1 MQSRHPAAGSL
12 VFLAVFGVAAFG
24 YAPSSETFTGSTDQG
39 RAFSLTADAGGLN
52 VTPISMNAV
61 ITNPAACT
69 ATITTNPTGNLPISG
84 NSFSYERGA
93 TTCGSR
99 RQASGTFTSATAAPG
114 TITFTASNS
123 GCPTVPTCT
132 GTVTT
137 AWSATLVL
145 TRVIGLSG
153 DLAFGSVTVGTTAK
167 RTLTIS
173 NSGNSALAVSGITY
187 PSGFSGAWSGAVAA
201 GRSQPVTVT
210 LRRSSGGER
219 HRRRGATMC

>member
-61 ITNPAACT
+61 ITTPAVCT
-69 ATITTNPTGNLPISG
+69 ATI
-84 NSFSYERGA
+84 
-93 TTCGSR
+93 
-99 RQASGTFTSATAAPG
+99 
-114 TITFTASNS
+114 
-123 GCPTVPTCT
+123 
-132 GTVTT
+132 TT

-153 DLAFGSVTVGTTAK
+153 DLAFGSVTVGTTPN

-187 PSGFSGAWSGAVAA
+187 SSGFSGAWSGAVAA